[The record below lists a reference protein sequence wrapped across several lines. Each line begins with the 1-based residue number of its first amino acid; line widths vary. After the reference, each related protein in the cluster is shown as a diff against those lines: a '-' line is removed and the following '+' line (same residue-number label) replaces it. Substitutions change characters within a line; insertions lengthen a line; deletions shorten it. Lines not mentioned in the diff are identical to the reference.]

1 MHAEEVCFEKDQCVQ
16 RCESMAALL
25 KQHGAQT
32 VLDVGCGAGRLVE
45 HLFRQVIL
53 MTYLRDHQVAQCVRI
68 CRQSIKFAARV
79 YTFSHCVPDD

>member
-1 MHAEEVCFEKDQCVQ
+1 MQ

-45 HLFRQVIL
+45 HLLRQV
-53 MTYLRDHQVAQCVRI
+53 TVVRTPEVTMWPSA
-68 CRQSIKFAARV
+68 C
-79 YTFSHCVPDD
+79 